1 MEMQEMGIKS
11 ISKTMTKESK
21 QTKTKTS
28 ISVVALKGAILN
40 GSNVIKELFQF
51 FFFQSKR
58 RLRLFRTIHKYLF
71 LLQLVSDFT
80 RLSIEVKEYARFQDN
95 YFSNDTVS
103 L

>member
-1 MEMQEMGIKS
+1 MGIKS

-28 ISVVALKGAILN
+28 VSVVALKGAILN
-40 GSNVIKELFQF
+40 GSTKSRFNF
-51 FFFQSKR
+51 FFWTFSYDSQLS
-58 RLRLFRTIHKYLF
+58 F